1 MTGFRTGLA
10 GHPFRHFVVRDAELM
25 LEIGL
30 GKPVAAFFGGSHYER
45 LSEASPG
52 R

>member
-1 MTGFRTGLA
+1 VIWRQ
-10 GHPFRHFVVRDAELM
+10 VRIPLNDCQRLPSAELM

-45 LSEASPG
+45 LSEA
-52 R
+52 